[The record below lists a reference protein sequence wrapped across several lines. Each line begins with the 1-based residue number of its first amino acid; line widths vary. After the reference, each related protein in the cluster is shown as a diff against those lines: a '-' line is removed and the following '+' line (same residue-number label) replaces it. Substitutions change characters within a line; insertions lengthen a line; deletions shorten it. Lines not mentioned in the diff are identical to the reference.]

1 MVEVTTL
8 DLVIIGLYL
17 LFMLL
22 VGVWFVKRIKNT
34 DDYYVA
40 GRTLGPVVLAATVCA
55 TIIGG
60 SAMMGRAGIAYTTGF
75 MAIATALP
83 YMLGMFI
90 FSGYAGRIQQVG
102 EKYHIESIPSL
113 FEYRFGKPAK
123 CVLAAMVAFAMV
135 GTVAAQ
141 VAATATIIKL
151 LWASATRCGLLS
163 PPPSS
168 SSIPPPPDCSAWC
181 TPMWCS
187 FSCSLSL
194 ST

>member
-1 MVEVTTL
+1 
-8 DLVIIGLYL
+8 
-17 LFMLL
+17 
-22 VGVWFVKRIKNT
+22 
-34 DDYYVA
+34 
-40 GRTLGPVVLAATVCA
+40 
-55 TIIGG
+55 
-60 SAMMGRAGIAYTTGF
+60 MMGRAGIAYTTGF

-141 VAATATIIKL
+141 VTATATIIKL
-151 LWASATRCGLLS
+151 LGGQVGISYEMGAFIATAIFIIYTAASGLFGVVYTDVVQFFMLIIFVYLMIHFQSGLS
-163 PPPSS
+163 GGLRELLGQPGQELHHP
-168 SSIPPPPDCSAWC
+168 CH
-181 TPMWCS
+181 
-187 FSCSLSL
+187 
-194 ST
+194 

>member
-90 FSGYAGRIQQVG
+90 FSGYAGHIQQVG

-135 GTVAAQ
+135 GTV
-141 VAATATIIKL
+141 L
-151 LWASATRCGLLS
+151 SCWGDRWASATRWGLLS